1 MSRHPESVIALGL
14 AARKYFGLEERTLL
28 PAQRSATPPLN
39 NVLNALKEDRRR
51 KKRSNV
57 STRGKDGNESVE
69 GVN

>member
-1 MSRHPESVIALGL
+1 VLKPPEYAFALEL
-14 AARKYFGLEERTLL
+14 AAGKYFGPEERTLF
-28 PAQRSATPPLN
+28 PAQKSVTTLQN
-39 NVLNALKEDRRR
+39 NVLDELKEDRMR